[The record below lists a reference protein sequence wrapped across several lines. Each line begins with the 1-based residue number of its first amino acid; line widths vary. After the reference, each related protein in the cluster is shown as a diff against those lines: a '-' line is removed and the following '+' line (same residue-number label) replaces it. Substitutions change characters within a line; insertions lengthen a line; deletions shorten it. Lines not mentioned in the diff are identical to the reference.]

1 MLCQKIIFKII
12 YLYDYHVIG
21 DGDSSGTN
29 RLKDILPYGPHFL
42 VEKIE
47 CHNHMLRNYMQKLTA
62 IAKKS
67 NFPIILRKFIL
78 QHVMRFRT
86 AIVRAIRYRKKENV
100 SETQQISSIYKYKY

>member
-1 MLCQKIIFKII
+1 MT
-12 YLYDYHVIG
+12 HVIG
-21 DGDSSGTN
+21 DGDSSVTK

-47 CHNHMLRNYMQKLTA
+47 CRNHMLRNYMQKLTA

-67 NFPIILRKFIL
+67 IFPINLRNFILRHI
-78 QHVMRFRT
+78 MRFRT

-100 SETQQISSIYKYKY
+100 SETLKISSI